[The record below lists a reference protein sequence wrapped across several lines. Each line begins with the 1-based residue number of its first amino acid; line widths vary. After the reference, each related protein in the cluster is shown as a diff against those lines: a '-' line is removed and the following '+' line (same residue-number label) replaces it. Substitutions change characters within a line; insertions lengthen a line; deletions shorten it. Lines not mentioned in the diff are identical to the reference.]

1 MISKI
6 KWYAKQAWR
15 VVNGDVKD
23 NDEFLV
29 ATYPIHD
36 GKDVHNYPIVNNAA
50 EALSA
55 LENEEKR
62 S

>member
-15 VVNGDVKD
+15 VIHGDVRD
-23 NDEFLV
+23 NDEFLE

-36 GKDVHNYPIVNNAA
+36 GKDVHNYSIINN
-50 EALSA
+50 ETGVSSA
-55 LENEEKR
+55 TNESKP